1 MKLHLKIINLEGI
14 FLEKDV
20 DFLNVNTTSGEL
32 TILANH
38 QPLITNINISTLYY
52 GEDGVNTFFA
62 IAGGTLFIDEKECKI
77 ITSAI
82 EDKDSIDV
90 ERANN
95 SKNRASQRLSE
106 KDNPNI
112 DFARAEAS
120 LKRALNR
127 INLTHK

>member
-14 FLEKDV
+14 YLEKNV
-20 DFLNVNTTSGEL
+20 DFLNINTEAGEL

-52 GEDGVNTFFA
+52 GDEGENHYYA
-62 IAGGTLFIDEKECKI
+62 ISGGTLFIDEKECKI

-90 ERANN
+90 ERANK
-95 SKNRASQRLSE
+95 SKERATIRLND
-106 KDNPNI
+106 KNNPEI
-112 DFARAEAS
+112 DFVRAEAS
-120 LKRALNR
+120 LKRAINR
-127 INLTHK
+127 INLTKK